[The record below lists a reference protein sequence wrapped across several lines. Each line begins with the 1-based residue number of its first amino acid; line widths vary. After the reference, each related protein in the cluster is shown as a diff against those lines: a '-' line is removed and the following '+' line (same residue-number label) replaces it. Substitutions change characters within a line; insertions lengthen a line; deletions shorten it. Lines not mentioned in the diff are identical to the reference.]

1 MSAQPANFTR
11 SASNAAWSFARN
23 VNAILP
29 NGQVAAPVLGA
40 QPASQKLG
48 KNANGSWR
56 P

>member
-1 MSAQPANFTR
+1 MSAQRASFAQ

-29 NGQVAAPVLGA
+29 KGQSAASGLGA
-40 QPASQKLG
+40 RPASQKLG
-48 KNANGSWR
+48 KNTNGSWR